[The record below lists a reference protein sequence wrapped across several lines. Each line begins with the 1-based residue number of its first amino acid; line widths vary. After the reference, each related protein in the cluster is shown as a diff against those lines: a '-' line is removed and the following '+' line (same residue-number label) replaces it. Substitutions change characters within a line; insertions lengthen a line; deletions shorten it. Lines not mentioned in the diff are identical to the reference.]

1 MERNVSSINAVEESS
16 DTKNDHV
23 YEAIEKLTNS
33 LNDHIKLANEQF
45 KTQEIQINTIANRG
59 NDIQRGFPNSPVN
72 DRGIN

>member
-1 MERNVSSINAVEESS
+1 MERNVSIINAVEESS

-23 YEAIEKLTNS
+23 YEAIEKLKS
-33 LNDHIKLANEQF
+33 LNDHIKLANEQY
-45 KTQEIQINTIANRG
+45 KTQETQINTIANRG